1 MARWGSRAALALQ
14 TTQSS
19 PHLVDAVVIRRLA
32 RERMRARATTA
43 RQSVPAPPSHRMAE
57 PEVRLERISVFF
69 DERMLA
75 YDTGSGFFEY
85 PPQCVPS
92 VAVAAWSRA

>member
-1 MARWGSRAALALQ
+1 
-14 TTQSS
+14 
-19 PHLVDAVVIRRLA
+19 
-32 RERMRARATTA
+32 
-43 RQSVPAPPSHRMAE
+43 MAE

-85 PPQCVPS
+85 PPQCVRGCRCLVARLTRERPLRYS
-92 VAVAAWSRA
+92 VAARF